1 MSQRTNSARSRID
14 LTQGPI
20 FKNLILFALP
30 ILMGTIVTQLYNI
43 ADSVIV
49 GQFVSADALAAVSA
63 GGPVMSI
70 IINAIPSILTMTVV
84 MRSGEW

>member
-1 MSQRTNSARSRID
+1 VSQRTNSARSRID

-49 GQFVSADALAAVSA
+49 GQFVSADAWRRFP
-63 GGPVMSI
+63 PVG
-70 IINAIPSILTMTVV
+70 
-84 MRSGEW
+84 R